1 MHEYWE
7 RQYGLDLKEPNVGV
21 VNVTDADSVWVS
33 KKNLQKY
40 REMPG
45 KFTQYFNYTTLDG
58 LAQHSRT
65 NIG

>member
-33 KKNLQKY
+33 TRLQ
-40 REMPG
+40 
-45 KFTQYFNYTTLDG
+45 QLAHLSNHDTLDG
-58 LAQHSRT
+58 LTEHSRT
-65 NIG
+65 NLRRT

>member
-33 KKNLQKY
+33 K
-40 REMPG
+40 E
-45 KFTQYFNYTTLDG
+45 
-58 LAQHSRT
+58 AV
-65 NIG
+65 